1 MDMEI
6 SYDWRFR
13 EPGETISVHMISTE
27 KGMKLF
33 DATLKLKR
41 RDISRRALNRVLLA
55 YPLMTAKVTTMIY
68 LQAIRLWSKGA
79 PFYLHPSKRR
89 PLKEGGNP

>member
-1 MDMEI
+1 MEI

-13 EPGETISVHMISTE
+13 EPGETINVHMISTE

-33 DATLKLKR
+33 DATLALKR
-41 RDISRRALNRVLLA
+41 RELSRRALKRVLLT
-55 YPLMTAKVTTMIY
+55 YPLMTVKVTTMIY

-79 PFYLHPSKRR
+79 PFYPHPSKR
-89 PLKEGGNP
+89 KAIQEGGNP